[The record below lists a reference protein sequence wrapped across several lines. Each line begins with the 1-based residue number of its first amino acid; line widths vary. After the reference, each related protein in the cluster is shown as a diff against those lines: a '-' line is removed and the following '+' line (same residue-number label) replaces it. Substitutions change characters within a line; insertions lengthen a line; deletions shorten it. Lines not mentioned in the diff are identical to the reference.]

1 LNNLIQ
7 SQLPL
12 IAVIEAAISPYCVAS
27 AVSGEGFFVNIE
39 HDDVGL
45 LAVCFIDF
53 LEIPRGG
60 GSSSAMND
68 EASGPLRMAILGVK
82 GSVYRR

>member
-1 LNNLIQ
+1 MNNLIQ

-39 HDDVGL
+39 RDDVGIL
-45 LAVCFIDF
+45 PAYFIDF
-53 LEIPRGG
+53 LEIPHG
-60 GSSSAMND
+60 
-68 EASGPLRMAILGVK
+68 EAHRSQ
-82 GSVYRR
+82 

>member
-12 IAVIEAAISPYCVAS
+12 IAVIEAAINPYCVAS

-39 HDDVGL
+39 HDVGL
-45 LAVCFIDF
+45 LPACFIDF
-53 LEIPRGG
+53 LEIPHG
-60 GSSSAMND
+60 
-68 EASGPLRMAILGVK
+68 EAHRSQ
-82 GSVYRR
+82 